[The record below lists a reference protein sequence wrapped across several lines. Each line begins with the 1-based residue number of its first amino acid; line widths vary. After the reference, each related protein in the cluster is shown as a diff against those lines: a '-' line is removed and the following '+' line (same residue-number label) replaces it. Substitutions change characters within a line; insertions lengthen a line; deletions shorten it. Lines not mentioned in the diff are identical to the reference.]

1 MNTLS
6 LYQLA
11 SEYRSDLERLA
22 DLDLP
27 PQAVADT
34 LESLGGELQV
44 KAQNIVAFLRN
55 LETTAAAI
63 KEAENQ
69 MAARRKAMENR
80 AASLK
85 RYVLDTLQQHG
96 IQKIDCPLFCISIAK
111 NPPAVEVFDERQIPQ
126 HYFITPP
133 PPPPQLD
140 KKLIA
145 QAIRD
150 GHDIPGARLA
160 QGLRLSIK

>member
-1 MNTLS
+1 MTAIT

-11 SEYRSDLERLA
+11 AEYRSDLEKLA

-27 PQAVADT
+27 SDALADT

-44 KAQNIVAFLRN
+44 KAQNVVAFMRN
-55 LETTAAAI
+55 LETTASAI
-63 KEAENQ
+63 KEAEGQ
-69 MAARRKAMENR
+69 MAARRKAIENR
-80 AASLK
+80 VGRLK
-85 RYVLDTLQQHG
+85 QYVLDAMQAND
-96 IQKIDCPLFCISIAK
+96 IQRIDCPLFSISIAK
-111 NPPAVEVFDERQIPQ
+111 NPPAVEVFDERQIPED
-126 HYFITPP
+126 YYTDPP

-150 GHDIPGARLA
+150 GHDVPGARLT
-160 QGLRLSIK
+160 QGVRLNIR